1 MAEFAVIFAE
11 GVGERAHIP
20 QRRGGAPGWTFVCCR
35 RAKMG
40 GEGEDG
46 GGRDERR
53 RTKINRDLVDGGL
66 KLRSPLKIVF
76 DINTCKFDK

>member
-1 MAEFAVIFAE
+1 
-11 GVGERAHIP
+11 
-20 QRRGGAPGWTFVCCR
+20 
-35 RAKMG
+35 MG

-66 KLRSPLKIVF
+66 KLCSPPQDSVRYKHL
-76 DINTCKFDK
+76 